1 MHCLDGMKSTGAL
14 IEKPTPPAKWDMKV
28 NQIQELENRLAE
40 LQRKIRETEQRLPAH
55 SVKPPIMTELFDLE
69 DEYEAL
75 LVKLRKLKARRGNYR
90 D

>member
-1 MHCLDGMKSTGAL
+1 V
-14 IEKPTPPAKWDMKV
+14 KWDIRV